1 MNYEALNRASET
13 TLQRL
18 RAMHPSIEFHMDG
31 ITGRIA
37 AIVDD
42 MGITDPFLSECG
54 RFTATPDYYGL
65 SMKAALL
72 MTEHNMLIPDGG
84 GL

>member
-1 MNYEALNRASET
+1 MNDT
-13 TLQRL
+13 TMQRL
-18 RAMHPSIEFHMDG
+18 RVMHPQIDFSMDG

-42 MGITDPFLSECG
+42 MAITDPFLSECG

-72 MTEHNMLIPDGG
+72 MTEHNMFIPDGG
-84 GL
+84 DL

>member
-1 MNYEALNRASET
+1 MNYETLNRASET

-18 RAMHPSIEFHMDG
+18 RALHPSIEFHMDG

-37 AIVDD
+37 AIVSD
-42 MGITDPFLSECG
+42 MGITDPFMSECG

-65 SMKAALL
+65 STKAALI
-72 MTEHNMLIPDGG
+72 MMEHNMLIPDGG
-84 GL
+84 DL

>member
-1 MNYEALNRASET
+1 MNHEELNRASET

-18 RAMHPSIEFHMDG
+18 RALHPSTEFEMDP
-31 ITGRIA
+31 ISGRIGA
-37 AIVDD
+37 NVDD
-42 MGITDPFLSECG
+42 MRITDPFTSECG

-72 MTEHNMLIPDGG
+72 MTEHNMFCPEENQ
-84 GL
+84 

>member
-1 MNYEALNRASET
+1 MNDT

-18 RAMHPSIEFHMDG
+18 RAMHPSTEFEMDALS
-31 ITGRIA
+31 GRIS

-42 MGITDPFLSECG
+42 MAITDPFLSECG

-72 MTEHNMLIPDGG
+72 ITEHNLFCPQGEH
-84 GL
+84 